1 MFLLPSHSH
10 AFMLPVVPKNGGR
23 SHHQPPLW
31 LAWRQTNPTS
41 RPTNTNGDNNKNNK
55 YEEPLI
61 SLEGPSTAYFDPQ
74 CEGESCLL
82 ASEDD
87 STFASALTEHELRLT
102 QLIDAFLFY
111 IPILSPILAFFTYE
125 TVAAVSDDTI
135 HFLAQNT
142 WVAVDGGI
150 YEAKMIA
157 PAINGVVVPA
167 ITILFATL
175 LSNTF
180 TTLRQRQQ
188 DVRTAINTE
197 AGELRVLSSMVDSFE
212 PKSTQRQCRS
222 YLLQY
227 TSRLIAES
235 QQGNKF
241 QNLVAGD
248 SEMNGFLTTLNGM
261 TRSETPSIIVSESY
275 AAVTRLNSERSQR
288 ISSLQSTFPAL
299 HFGILTAL
307 AISICLAF
315 LMETNL
321 DVLIFLNAI
330 QLKILWT
337 MLIGTFSALGV
348 VCYDLGDPFRGSYQ
362 IGKTVNQLYTIRDV
376 VRAAGNM
383 R

>member
-1 MFLLPSHSH
+1 MYYILLLPPNSH
-10 AFMLPVVPKNGGR
+10 AFSLGGG
-23 SHHQPPLW
+23 SSSAPACQPLG
-31 LAWRQTNPTS
+31 LVS
-41 RPTNTNGDNNKNNK
+41 RTVSATNGESSSSSSSNHA
-55 YEEPLI
+55 EPFM

-235 QQGNKF
+235 QQGNEY

-362 IGKTVNQLYTIRDV
+362 ISKTVHQLYTIRDAV
-376 VRAAGNM
+376 KASENM
-383 R
+383 